1 MINEKDTSQL
11 VVTECEVIVSMNSE
25 YIMTSKEF
33 TDFFNLLPI
42 VSIEDAQP
50 ERIKRCNV

>member
-1 MINEKDTSQL
+1 MIKEKNTSQL